1 MTKQDPKKSKRIYV
15 QDWYDPKCRPEELL
29 RLCERLGSLNDD
41 LCDWLEVAEKSSKE
55 CWAYVYGDGNS
66 FNCDIS
72 YDMIKQID
80 AAWNL
85 LYDAELA
92 LRSVLDQAIIKGLSD
107 KRPLLT
113 EGRTNVN
120 VERSKYIRGL

>member
-1 MTKQDPKKSKRIYV
+1 MTKQTPKQGKRIYV

-55 CWAYVYGDGNS
+55 CWAYAYGDGNS
-66 FNCDIS
+66 FNCDVS

-113 EGRTNVN
+113 EGRTKVN
-120 VERSKYIRGL
+120 VERSKYIQGL